1 MLKDLKE
8 FRKRYNIKVS
18 EILEVMNSKYP
29 ITYYRKENGERNFTV
44 EEVVKISNKFNIPK
58 EFFLNHK

>member
-8 FRKRYNIKVS
+8 FRKKNDIKVS

-44 EEVVKISNKFNIPK
+44 EEVVKLSNKFNIPS
-58 EFFLNHK
+58 EFFLNNK